1 MKYIS
6 GKIIRL
12 VAGLSLVAYM
22 VGSCSKPS
30 REERDLEYIL
40 QSAKRHFM
48 QRNIDSAIYYAD
60 SLRRRSD
67 TVRSPHAY
75 IASLVYLGEGHMI
88 KGNDDSMVAYFNRA
102 SELAVRYRDDWA
114 MGVMNNI
121 LGIQSLYNRLDSK
134 RCINC
139 LLDGLRFA
147 ERSGDETLISML
159 KCNLALAYYVR
170 RDPSGLEYARDVY
183 DTGVGKKDMY
193 MIYCGSLT
201 SAYMYYCVGEYETAG
216 EYIVTALPLAHTYKD
231 EHGVYTLYGDI
242 LLKLGREAEAKACYD
257 KALATNNP
265 EDRFSGI
272 DIYLS
277 YGNYLKDG
285 RRYRQALTMLESGI
299 EIADRNAN
307 TMNRYLLYEAAAQI
321 CSLMSDRG
329 GYERYM
335 MLYKGDRDS
344 IFNINSERVISQLK
358 VSYERDKY
366 EGMVSKTVADE
377 RKARS
382 RLRAIILASLFV
394 FIVST
399 VVLFV
404 RFRRKEQNLLAML
417 AMQRDRFSPDNGGVR
432 NPDASER
439 TVPRPEAGTDR
450 KMEEIY
456 RRLEALMR
464 EEHIYRDAGITREK
478 VAAMLSTNRTY
489 LTSVIGKYAG
499 QSFLAYVNTFRIEE
513 AVGILSDPGKD
524 IPIKALVHD
533 LGFGSVSTFYK
544 LFTAA
549 TGHSPSHYR
558 SLFSGSD
565 NLPFSER

>member
-30 REERDLEYIL
+30 REARDLECIL

-60 SLRRRSD
+60 SLRWRSD

-114 MGVMNNI
+114 LGVMNNI

-335 MLYKGDRDS
+335 MLYKGIGTVS
-344 IFNINSERVISQLK
+344 STSTASASSPNSKSPTSGTNTRGWSVRRWLTNGK
-358 VSYERDKY
+358 PGPDCV
-366 EGMVSKTVADE
+366 
-377 RKARS
+377 RS
-382 RLRAIILASLFV
+382 SSRPSSF
-394 FIVST
+394 SS
-399 VVLFV
+399 
-404 RFRRKEQNLLAML
+404 FRRLCCSSGSAERNKICSLCSPCSATAFHRITAGCGIPTRRNG
-417 AMQRDRFSPDNGGVR
+417 RFPGRRPG
-432 NPDASER
+432 R
-439 TVPRPEAGTDR
+439 TAKWR
-450 KMEEIY
+450 KY
-456 RRLEALMR
+456 TAVWKPSCGKSTST
-464 EEHIYRDAGITREK
+464 ATRESHGRK
-478 VAAMLSTNRTY
+478 SLRCSRRT
-489 LTSVIGKYAG
+489 G
-499 QSFLAYVNTFRIEE
+499 
-513 AVGILSDPGKD
+513 
-524 IPIKALVHD
+524 PI
-533 LGFGSVSTFYK
+533 
-544 LFTAA
+544 
-549 TGHSPSHYR
+549 
-558 SLFSGSD
+558 
-565 NLPFSER
+565 